1 MPSTCQSH
9 PAPAESHL
17 PGGHRADAR
26 VPRRHL
32 DRRLHRPGRR
42 RLHAAAGG
50 GRPPAGPR
58 RGGAGDLPGPG
69 TPGPGHRRTQPPLR
83 HGADGRRHLPGARR
97 PPQPVPAPAPVRRLP
112 FGSRSGRR
120 GRALSGDL
128 LGQVRALKQEDGLS
142 IWLCGGSTLA
152 GQLLPEIDTLLL
164 EVSPVVLGS
173 GLPLFAVDAPTARFA
188 PPTVRR
194 FADGVVVLEYRR
206 SEPAWVLISP
216 GRRVRS
222 RRRARPGGRGRARRA
237 WSAAGRRRCGPSPGR
252 GTAPARSPRW
262 TGPVPPARAPPAP
275 AR

>member
-1 MPSTCQSH
+1 VRTLEYLVATSIDGFIARVDGDFTPLLVEGDHLQALAEEVPETFPAQARQALGIDAPNRRFDTVLMGAGTYQVPGGLPSPYPHLRQYVVSRSVR
-9 PAPAESHL
+9 APADVAVL
-17 PGGHRADAR
+17 P
-26 VPRRHL
+26 
-32 DRRLHRPGRR
+32 
-42 RLHAAAGG
+42 
-50 GRPPAGPR
+50 
-58 RGGAGDLPGPG
+58 
-69 TPGPGHRRTQPPLR
+69 
-83 HGADGRRHLPGARR
+83 
-97 PPQPVPAPAPVRRLP
+97 
-112 FGSRSGRR
+112 
-120 GRALSGDL
+120 GDL

-206 SEPAWVLISP
+206 SEPPWVLISP